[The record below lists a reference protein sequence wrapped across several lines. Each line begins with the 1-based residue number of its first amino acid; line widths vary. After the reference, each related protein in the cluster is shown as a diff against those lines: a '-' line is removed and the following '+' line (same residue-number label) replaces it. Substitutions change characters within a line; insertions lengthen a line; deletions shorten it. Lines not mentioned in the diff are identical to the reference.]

1 MNPES
6 RIKYYS
12 SLKQKKFREKEN
24 KLLIEGIH
32 LIEECLKSDY
42 HIETVFIC
50 ESLLKSRIDSVSA
63 SIAQKKIPLVY
74 LKNKQ
79 FLKLSDTENPQGI
92 IAIVEKKS
100 PGKIDYSASMLVV
113 ALDGIS
119 DPGNLGTIIRTCHW
133 FGVDNLLLSA
143 HSVDLYNP
151 KVVRSTQGSVFHIN
165 IFENIDLTGELRILN
180 GLGFNVIVLDV
191 NADAVLEIKPVQD
204 KNVLVFGNESEGISE
219 ELSGSSYSRF
229 KIKGYSDCESLNLAV
244 SCGIALNILR
254 K

>member
-24 KLLIEGIH
+24 KFLIEGIH

-92 IAIVEKKS
+92 IAVVEKKS